1 VLFGFMMIW
10 IGILVGS
17 SLRSVEAVQ
26 GVMFVTIF
34 PITFLSNAFARPEG
48 MPPVLR
54 WLAEWNPISALVQ
67 ALREL
72 WGNEGFPVPRDAA
85 LPLQYPITAT
95 LIWTIGLSA
104 VLAPLAIRAYVRR
117 TTD

>member
-1 VLFGFMMIW
+1 
-10 IGILVGS
+10 
-17 SLRSVEAVQ
+17 
-26 GVMFVTIF
+26 
-34 PITFLSNAFARPEG
+34 

-72 WGNEGFPVPRDAA
+72 WGNEGFPVPPDAA
-85 LPLQYPITAT
+85 LPLQYPVTAT

-104 VLAPLAIRAYVRR
+104 ILAPLAIRAYVRR